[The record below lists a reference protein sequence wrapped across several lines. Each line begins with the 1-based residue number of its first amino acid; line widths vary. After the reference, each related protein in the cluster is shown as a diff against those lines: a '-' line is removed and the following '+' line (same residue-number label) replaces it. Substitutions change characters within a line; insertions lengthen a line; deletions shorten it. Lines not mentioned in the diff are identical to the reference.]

1 MTMRLNRGAWNQ
13 MLRENLAWLEAAS
26 GNAGPAS
33 EKGHII
39 DILRMLLDVSPAA
52 PDKFVEGQ
60 RDERATERHLDKVD
74 PKGELRARWRA
85 IHDEL
90 ERRESMDTLDRD
102 GPALEAERD
111 KIFEVLFP

>member
-1 MTMRLNRGAWNQ
+1 MTVDQKIATLGNDGIYRAADFSPCRTWRYTLRRTWAPLKPRLL
-13 MLRENLAWLEAAS
+13 MT
-26 GNAGPAS
+26 
-33 EKGHII
+33 
-39 DILRMLLDVSPAA
+39 LLNPSKAD
-52 PDKFVEGQ
+52 ET
-60 RDERATERHLDKVD
+60 RDDRATERHLDKVD